1 MKNLRWIA
9 LSLLLS
15 GAALAGLLA
24 ATFTPATRA
33 YLGEVGVAALLLAL
47 GLRAASILCRMVRIG
62 VICRGLGY
70 TVPLSS
76 LAITQSLSLF
86 AGSLTPGQVGGEP
99 VRIHRL
105 SRAGLAVGDAVAVV
119 VAERVLD
126 LAVFASLTFAALF
139 AVRHLWGYLAA
150 TVLYPVAA
158 FLVLVFVLLL
168 ALVVLV
174 RRPSLA
180 NRIIGG
186 AAVRVLDRC
195 GRSRRWLRF
204 CPGSDGAERLTERI
218 ARETEIFAAS
228 SARFVRA
235 DPRAL
240 GGAILISILD
250 WVFLF
255 STASALLVALDLP
268 PSFPESF
275 LFQGILQMIAAVPLI
290 PGAAGIAELGAATL
304 YSRIVPTYLLGL
316 FVVLWRLILYF
327 LNIPLGFLA
336 AALAAREKADMQGTE
351 NL

>member
-1 MKNLRWIA
+1 MRRRLWIV

-24 ATFTPATRA
+24 VTFTPETRA
-33 YLGEVGVAALLLAL
+33 HLGAINLIPLLLAL
-47 GLRAASILCRMVRIG
+47 ALRAGSIFFRVVRLG

-70 TVPLSS
+70 TVPLPS
-76 LAITQSLSLF
+76 LAITQGLSLF

-105 SRAGLAVGDAVAVV
+105 SRAGLAVGDAVTVV
-119 VAERVLD
+119 VAERVFD
-126 LAVFASLTFAALF
+126 LVVVASLTFAALF

-150 TVLYPVAA
+150 TVFYPVAA

-180 NRIIGG
+180 NRIVGG

-204 CPGSDGAERLTERI
+204 CPGSDGAERIAERI
-218 ARETEIFAAS
+218 SRETEVFAAS
-228 SARFVRA
+228 ASRFVRA

-240 GGAILISILD
+240 GGAVLASILD
-250 WVFLF
+250 WIFFF
-255 STASALLVALDLP
+255 STASALLAALALP
-268 PSFPESF
+268 PSLPESF

-327 LNIPLGFLA
+327 LNIPLGLLA
-336 AALAAREKADMQGTE
+336 AALAARERASTRGTE

>member
-15 GAALAGLLA
+15 GAALIGLLA

-33 YLGEVGVAALLLAL
+33 YLGEVGVAALLLAFA
-47 GLRAASILCRMVRIG
+47 LRAGSILCRVVRIG

-86 AGSLTPGQVGGEP
+86 AGSITPGQVGGEP

-105 SRAGLAVGDAVAVV
+105 SRSGLAVGDAVTVV

-126 LAVFASLTFAALF
+126 LAVFASLTVAALL
-139 AVRHLWGYLAA
+139 AVQHLWDYLAA
-150 TVLYPVAA
+150 TVFYPVAA

-186 AAVRVLDRC
+186 AAARVLARC

-204 CPGSDGAERLTERI
+204 CPGSDGAEGLAERI
-218 ARETEIFAAS
+218 SRETEIFAAS
-228 SARFVRA
+228 ASRFVRA

-240 GGAILISILD
+240 GGAILASILD

-268 PSFPESF
+268 PSVPESF

-290 PGAAGIAELGAATL
+290 PGAAGIAEFGAATL

-327 LNIPLGFLA
+327 LNIPLGLLA
-336 AALAAREKADMQGTE
+336 TALAAREGADLRGTE